1 MSVSFSE
8 RLLAELT
15 SLLRVARRL
24 TRSEA
29 DAEDLVQ
36 ATIVRAI
43 ERRFDLRDGERMRGW
58 LLQVQRTVH
67 LNRARGLARR
77 LEVLKGGLSESEQ
90 PSRDLEAELTE
101 SGFAD
106 EVDDALG
113 RLAPEL
119 RDALLLREVEG
130 LGYEEIAEV
139 QQCPVG
145 SLAEGKN
152 DAALA
157 IPLGRPH
164 LVEFVSDHCTVCARM
179 APVVENLE
187 GACTQGDGSVVRVN
201 VESSGGRAL
210 AQRFNVHAVPT
221 FLQLDAE
228 GEEVVRV
235 IGEQTHEQL
244 ALALQSVRGTACKS
258 L

>member
-1 MSVSFSE
+1 MCLLGQVHRTARLLRMSVSFSE

-36 ATIVRAI
+36 STIVRAI
-43 ERRFDLRDGERMRGW
+43 ERRSDLRDGERMRGW

-77 LEVLKGGLSESEQ
+77 LEILKGGLSESEQ

-101 SGFAD
+101 RGFAD
-106 EVDDALG
+106 ELDDALE

-145 SLAEGKN
+145 TVRSRLARARRTLLEALSKSDGKSSWQ
-152 DAALA
+152 DATKS
-157 IPLGRPH
+157 G
-164 LVEFVSDHCTVCARM
+164 STVC
-179 APVVENLE
+179 
-187 GACTQGDGSVVRVN
+187 Q
-201 VESSGGRAL
+201 
-210 AQRFNVHAVPT
+210 H
-221 FLQLDAE
+221 
-228 GEEVVRV
+228 
-235 IGEQTHEQL
+235 
-244 ALALQSVRGTACKS
+244 GTTER
-258 L
+258 

>member
-1 MSVSFSE
+1 MSASFSE

-43 ERRFDLRDGERMRGW
+43 ERRSDLRDWEKMRSW
-58 LLQVQRTVH
+58 LLQVQRTVR
-67 LNRARGLARR
+67 LNGARGLARK

-90 PSRDLEAELTE
+90 PRHGLEAEVAE
-101 SGFAD
+101 GGFAD
-106 EVDDALG
+106 ELDHALG

-130 LGYEEIAEV
+130 LGYDEIAEV

-145 SLAEGKN
+145 TVRSRLSRARRTLLEVLSRSDGRSSWQH
-152 DAALA
+152 A
-157 IPLGRPH
+157 IKSG
-164 LVEFVSDHCTVCARM
+164 STVY
-179 APVVENLE
+179 
-187 GACTQGDGSVVRVN
+187 Q
-201 VESSGGRAL
+201 
-210 AQRFNVHAVPT
+210 
-221 FLQLDAE
+221 
-228 GEEVVRV
+228 
-235 IGEQTHEQL
+235 
-244 ALALQSVRGTACKS
+244 RGTTER
-258 L
+258 